1 MGEQRINPENLP
13 KTNGHPIRATTK
25 YINRK
30 IIHIYQ
36 ILHPVSFSVL
46 KEVRT
51 MKEVRDFTK

>member
-1 MGEQRINPENLP
+1 MRERTISPEDLP

-25 YINRK
+25 YLDKQIV
-30 IIHIYQ
+30 HIYQ

-51 MKEVRDFTK
+51 MKEVRDLTK